1 MNNIHWRGI
10 YSFIHVA
17 EQQSFTKAA
26 DILSVAKSNLSQNI
40 KDLET
45 NLKIQLFYRSTRHVR
60 LTEIGEEYYKKCK
73 KALQD
78 LDIATQLAS
87 QESNE
92 INGIIKINCVGG
104 ILGEDVIAP
113 LLLKFQQQNP
123 KIKIHLDF
131 SSQRINLLESDYDF
145 VIRMGNLPD
154 SNLIVSS
161 LRTVS
166 TKYVASKEFLQKYG
180 KITNPR
186 ELDKLPLIYGSVKQW
201 NLISTDDKYILHIHN
216 NGTHATNGRV
226 MKQAALL
233 GLGITRLVDLYADA
247 DIKNGSLVEIL
258 PEYAEATQLSIVSQP
273 VRYQL
278 KRVSSLIQYLK
289 SNFNEKYIRVAK
301 EQKS

>member
-1 MNNIHWRGI
+1 MNNIHWRGV

-26 DILSVAKSNLSQNI
+26 DILGVAKSNLSQSI
-40 KDLET
+40 KDLEAH
-45 NLKIQLFYRSTRHVR
+45 LKIQLFYRSTRHVR
-60 LTEIGEEYYKKCK
+60 LTEVGNEYYKRCK

-92 INGIIKINCVGG
+92 INGTIKINCVGG
-104 ILGEDVIAP
+104 MLGEDVVAP
-113 LLLKFQQQNP
+113 LLLKFQQLNP
-123 KIKIHLDF
+123 NIKIHLDF
-131 SSQRINLLESDYDF
+131 SSKRINLLESDYDF

-166 TKYVASKEFLQKYG
+166 TRYVASKEFLKKHG
-180 KITNPR
+180 EITSPH
-186 ELDKLPLIYGSVKQW
+186 ELERLPLIYGSIKQW
-201 NLISTDDKYILHIHN
+201 NLVSTNDKYTLHIHN

-233 GLGITRLVDLYADA
+233 GLGVTRLVDLYVDA
-247 DIKNGSLVEIL
+247 AINNESLVEVL
-258 PEYAEATQLSIVSQP
+258 SEYAENTQLSIVSQP

-289 SNFNEKYIRVAK
+289 QNFNQKYSDIMAK
-301 EQKS
+301 

>member
-1 MNNIHWRGI
+1 MNNLHWRGI
-10 YSFIHVA
+10 YAFIHVA

-26 DILSVAKSNLSQNI
+26 DILGAAKSNLSQSI
-40 KDLET
+40 KDLEAH
-45 NLKIQLFYRSTRHVR
+45 LKVQLFYRSTRHVR
-60 LTEIGEEYYKKCK
+60 LTEIGDEYYKKCK
-73 KALQD
+73 KSLQD

-92 INGIIKINCVGG
+92 INGTIKINCVGG
-104 ILGEDVIAP
+104 ILGEDVVAP

-123 KIKIHLDF
+123 KVKIHLDF
-131 SSQRINLLESDYDF
+131 SSNRINLLESDYDF

-166 TKYVASKEFLQKYG
+166 TKYVASPSFIEKYG
-180 KITNPR
+180 QITNPR
-186 ELDKLPLIYGSVKQW
+186 ELEKLPLIYGSVKQW
-201 NLISTDDKYILHIHN
+201 NLVSADDKYILHIHK

-233 GLGITRLVDLYADA
+233 GLGVTRLVDIYVDA
-247 DIKNGSLVEIL
+247 DIKNGNLVEVL
-258 PEYAEATQLSIVSQP
+258 ANYAETTQLSIVSQP

-278 KRVSSLIQYLK
+278 KRVSSLIKYLK
-289 SNFNEKYIRVAK
+289 ENFNQKYSDIAK
-301 EQKS
+301 PL

>member
-26 DILSVAKSNLSQNI
+26 DTLDMAKSNLSQTI
-40 KDLET
+40 KDLEQH
-45 NLKIQLFYRSTRHVR
+45 LKVQLFYRSTRHVR
-60 LTEIGEEYYKKCK
+60 LTEIGEQYYHKCK

-78 LDIATQLAS
+78 LDIATQLAT

-92 INGIIKINCVGG
+92 LNGTIKVNCVGG

-113 LLLKFQQQNP
+113 LLLKFQQLNP
-123 KIKIHLDF
+123 KINIHLDF
-131 SSQRINLLESDYDF
+131 SSSRINLLESDYDL

-166 TKYVASKEFLQKYG
+166 TKYIASAKFIQKHG
-180 KITNPR
+180 SITNPR
-186 ELDKLPLIYGSVKQW
+186 ELEKLPLVYGSVKQW
-201 NLISTDDKYILHIHN
+201 NLVSTDDKYTLHIHN

-233 GLGITRLVDLYADA
+233 GLGVTRLVDIYVDT
-247 DIKNGSLVEIL
+247 DIKNGNLIELL
-258 PEYAEATQLSIVSQP
+258 PKYAETTQLSIVSQP

-278 KRVSSLIQYLK
+278 KRVSSLIKYLK
-289 SNFNEKYIRVAK
+289 ENFNNKYSDVLLK
-301 EQKS
+301 